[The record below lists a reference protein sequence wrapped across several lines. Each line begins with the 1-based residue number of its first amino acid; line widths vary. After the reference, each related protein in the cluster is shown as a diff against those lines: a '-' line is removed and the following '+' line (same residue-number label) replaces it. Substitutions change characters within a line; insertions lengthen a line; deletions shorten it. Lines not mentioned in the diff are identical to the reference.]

1 MVGNLRDSNLLAA
14 DTAAFDGG
22 GCRQGGTKID
32 LGVADQRLDRPRE
45 TSLYD
50 EVEPHSHASR

>member
-14 DTAAFDGG
+14 DTAVFSGG
-22 GCRQGGTKID
+22 VCRQGGTKID
-32 LGVADQRLDRPRE
+32 LSIADQRLDRPRE
-45 TSLYD
+45 TSLCD